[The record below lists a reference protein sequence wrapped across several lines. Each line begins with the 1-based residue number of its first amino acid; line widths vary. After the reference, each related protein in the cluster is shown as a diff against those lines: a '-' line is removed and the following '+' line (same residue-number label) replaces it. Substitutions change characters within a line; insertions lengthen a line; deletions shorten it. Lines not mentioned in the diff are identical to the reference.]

1 VNCTVSKS
9 GLQIEILLVAVV
21 EGVFEQGGQSS
32 KDIFVF
38 THNLMLKFKTQFL

>member
-1 VNCTVSKS
+1 MNFTVSE
-9 GLQIEILLVAVV
+9 GGFQIKFLVVAVV

-38 THNLMLKFKTQFL
+38 THNLIQKFKTQFL